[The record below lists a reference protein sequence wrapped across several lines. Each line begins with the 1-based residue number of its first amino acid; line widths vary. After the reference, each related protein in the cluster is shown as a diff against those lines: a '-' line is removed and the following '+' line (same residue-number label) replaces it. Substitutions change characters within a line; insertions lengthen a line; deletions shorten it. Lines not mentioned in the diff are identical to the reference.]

1 MKPVTREMVKMYEL
15 KKLGFDFMGYNIH
28 KINDVSFHH
37 LIVPKRDCKSRGLG
51 DGYYLWNGAIL
62 VQDTS
67 HDYLHAIERTDRE
80 MFGAITQIMIQ
91 QNLNGKL
98 DLESLRK
105 IRDILIL
112 FEREHDRDT
121 VGKGKG
127 RRLIKPSYIQ
137 DRIKL

>member
-1 MKPVTREMVKMYEL
+1 MKPVTREMVKQFEL
-15 KKLGFDFMGYNIH
+15 RKLGYDFMGYNIH
-28 KINDVSFHH
+28 HIDRVSFHH
-37 LIVPKRDCKSRGLG
+37 LIVPKRDCKARGFG

-67 HDYLHAIERTDRE
+67 HDYLHAIERVDRE

-98 DLESLRK
+98 DIESLRK

-121 VGKGKG
+121 IGKG
-127 RRLIKPSYIQ
+127 RRLIKTSYIQ
-137 DRIKL
+137 DRIRL